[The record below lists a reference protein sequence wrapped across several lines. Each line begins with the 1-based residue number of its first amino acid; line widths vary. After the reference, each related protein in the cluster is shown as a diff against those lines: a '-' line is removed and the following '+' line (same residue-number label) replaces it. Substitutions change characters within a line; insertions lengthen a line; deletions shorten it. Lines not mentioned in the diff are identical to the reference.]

1 MEHNIKE
8 KISMKLYAN
17 IDTSDIDRAIE
28 KVIYL
33 TNRIQELKASVN
45 ELNSC
50 IEDIKLKVNIQS

>member
-1 MEHNIKE
+1 MEHNSKE

-33 TNRIQELKASVN
+33 ANRIQELKASVN

>member
-1 MEHNIKE
+1 MEHNSKE

>member
-1 MEHNIKE
+1 MEHNSKE

-50 IEDIKLKVNIQS
+50 IEDIKLNVNIQS